1 MECHQCEPYVPL
13 FQSPYPEQPR
23 PGITEFGS
31 EAPLHL
37 CRCPDVAE
45 LGDGKAANFI
55 VSQPYS
61 VHFKLDGALR
71 EITVPQG
78 MVTDL
83 TSVPRLARWFI
94 SRVGRHL
101 EATIVH
107 DFLYIAWQ
115 DLENQPIDEK
125 HRRFADNLL
134 FVAMKA
140 ADVNWLKIWVVYLA
154 VRAFGAGAYVEPD
167 DVRYVKDQ

>member
-1 MECHQCEPYVPL
+1 ML
-13 FQSPYPEQPR
+13 
-23 PGITEFGS
+23 
-31 EAPLHL
+31 
-37 CRCPDVAE
+37 
-45 LGDGKAANFI
+45 
-55 VSQPYS
+55 
-61 VHFKLDGALR
+61 
-71 EITVPQG
+71 
-78 MVTDL
+78 TDL

-154 VRAFGAGAYVEPD
+154 VRAFGAEAYVQPD